1 VALEAQEFAPQ
12 EIFNQKPDLM
22 EHAMFEDE
30 PEWLYKGDCVYEQIS
45 IEDWLRESGGGKD
58 EEEHDS

>member
-12 EIFNQKPDLM
+12 EIFNQEPDLM

-30 PEWLYKGDCVYEQIS
+30 PE
-45 IEDWLRESGGGKD
+45 
-58 EEEHDS
+58 